1 MGILST
7 AAGGIPADSHLVGDQ
22 RAETVHA
29 RTTAGSIDC
38 RIRKRAQAW
47 TGERLE
53 QEIGLC
59 RKLSN
64 GIDDHFAKSAA
75 WLRRTAGRARSLNV
89 ASKAAPTSFSKSLR
103 PTYSLTC
110 RSSPCDGFAIR
121 LRETPA
127 WLFKNWRQRRRCMR
141 TCSGQKPQRG
151 GIFVGTQSN
160 GPDSAR

>member
-103 PTYSLTC
+103 PTWSLGSTKSNLPSGFSASC
-110 RSSPCDGFAIR
+110 ISAKSATAFGTSWTIQNARTKSTWAESP
-121 LRETPA
+121 
-127 WLFKNWRQRRRCMR
+127 M
-141 TCSGQKPQRG
+141 CSRP
-151 GIFVGTQSN
+151 
-160 GPDSAR
+160 